1 MQSPNATLLRGGM
14 DLVTPAAAMPGGHV
28 IGGVNYEAVADGYAR
43 VGGYERLDGRMK
55 PHLASYWILRFTE
68 GVDPVWPGETVT
80 GASTDAAALV
90 LADSV
95 TTGEYGASV
104 PAWGADL
111 MLWGSDPIWWGDP
124 AAGYLVLTELVG
136 QFEAGETVTVGAGQV
151 GIAADEAQE
160 QGAPTDAEQVEYL
173 AAAVERRRALIQAV
187 PGSGPV
193 RGAAF
198 FGGEAY
204 AIRNNAGGTAGVLH
218 RATSSGWAAITPNPI
233 VAFTAGTARFA
244 DGETLTRGGA
254 TATIQRQVTTGGDY
268 SGGTATGYLVLSGV
282 SGTFTAGVATSAS
295 GSATIAGAPAVPAI
309 PPGGRYDFTSN
320 NFKGVP
326 GGARL
331 YMAGGVGRAFEF
343 SRNPDVLAQ
352 VRAISDEALDKPT
365 HVAHFQKHLFLAYGE
380 SGSVLHSGT
389 GEPLDFRTT
398 AGGGEIKF
406 GATFTGF
413 AESAATTLVFAGL
426 ERMSYLVGTSAADFD
441 LRELSED
448 SGARDWT
455 IQNVGRPIY
464 MDAIGI
470 RDLSTADTL
479 GGWRRGTLTTLVEP
493 LFRAKKP
500 VALASVRVRAKDQYR
515 VYWRGG
521 DGLNLYVGREGA
533 EAMPLRLPVEVN
545 CAASGLDADGAEV
558 VLLGAANGFVYEA
571 DVGTSFDGAEIEALI
586 RLAYNHAGSPYR
598 NKVFH
603 SGKLELEGFG
613 RVELAVVAEYGYG
626 DPALAV
632 ADEALANVSAGGGL
646 YDLADWDRFVWSGHD
661 QGMAFFDL
669 HGFGPNVSIALASKT
684 ATEQPHTLSTLV
696 LNVSPRGMVR

>member
-1 MQSPNATLLRGGM
+1 M

-28 IGGVNYEAVADGYAR
+28 IGGVNYEAVAAGYAR
-43 VGGYERLDGRMK
+43 VGGYERLDGRPK

-68 GVDPVWPGETVT
+68 GVEPVEEGDAVT
-80 GASTDAAALV
+80 GGTSGATALV
-90 LADSV
+90 LAESV
-95 TTGEYGASV
+95 TAGEYGASV
-104 PAWGADL
+104 PTWGSDL

-136 QFEAGETVTVGAGQV
+136 QFDAAEIINVGSAQA
-151 GIAADEAQE
+151 GIAADVAQE
-160 QGAPTDAEQVEYL
+160 QGAPTDAEQTEYL
-173 AAAVERRRALIQAV
+173 AAAVERRRALIAAV

-193 RGAAF
+193 RGVAF

-204 AIRNNAGGTAGVLH
+204 AIRDNAGATAGVLH
-218 RATSSGWAAITPNPI
+218 RATAAGWVAISPNPV
-233 VAFTAGTARFA
+233 VAFTAGTARFVE
-244 DGETLTRGGA
+244 GETLTRGGA

-268 SGGTATGYLVLSGV
+268 SGGSATGYLVLSGV
-282 SGTFTAGVATSAS
+282 TGTFTAGVATSAS
-295 GSATIAGAPAVPAI
+295 GSATIAGAPAAPTI

-320 NFKGVP
+320 NFSGVP

-343 SRNPDVLAQ
+343 SRNPDVLAE
-352 VRAISDEALDKPT
+352 VRAISDAALDKPT

-380 SGSVLHSGT
+380 SGSVLHSGPD
-389 GEPLDFRTT
+389 EPLDFRTI

-406 GATFTGF
+406 GAPFTGF
-413 AESAATTLVFAGL
+413 AEASATSLVLAGI
-426 ERMSYLVGTSAADFD
+426 ERVSYLVGTSKADFE
-441 LRELSED
+441 LRELAED
-448 SGARDWT
+448 SGARNWT

-470 RDLSTADTL
+470 RDLSTADTF

-500 VALASVRVRAKDQYR
+500 TALASVRVRAKDHYR
-515 VYWRGG
+515 VYWRNGE
-521 DGLNLYVGREGA
+521 GLTLYVGRDGA
-533 EAMPLRLPVEVN
+533 ETMPFKLPVEIN

-571 DVGTSFDGAEIEALI
+571 DVGTSFDGAEIEALV

-603 SGKLELEGFG
+603 SGKLELDGFG
-613 RVELAVVAEYGYG
+613 PVALAVVAEYGYG
-626 DPALAV
+626 DPALSV

-646 YDLADWDRFVWSGHD
+646 YDLAEWDRFVWSGHD

-684 ATEQPHTLSTLV
+684 GTEQPHTLSTLV
-696 LNVSPRGMVR
+696 LNSSPRGMVR